1 MHYGV
6 VLTGTCGPGQG
17 AGTVL
22 TAGGREA
29 LWGWSLQPGSLCRFS
44 SQSLEDKRVP
54 GTSLGCSQRGDSTL
68 SAVRHAVL
76 WGSHEPA
83 VMLICGDRR

>member
-1 MHYGV
+1 MKYRH
-6 VLTGTCGPGQG
+6 LLL
-17 AGTVL
+17 A
-22 TAGGREA
+22 
-29 LWGWSLQPGSLCRFS
+29 
-44 SQSLEDKRVP
+44 LEDKRVP